1 VSTNPKTVNDLR
13 EHLFAAL
20 DALNDKDNPMEVE
33 RARAVSDIAQT
44 IINTAKVEIEYLK
57 INGGG
62 ESGFIE
68 ATAEGNLPPGITG
81 RRQHRLR
88 G

>member
-1 VSTNPKTVNDLR
+1 MSTNPKTVNDLR

-20 DALNDKDNPMEVE
+20 DALKDKDNPMEVE

-44 IINTAKVEIEYLK
+44 IINTAKIEIEYLK

-62 ESGFIE
+62 ESGFID
-68 ATAEGNLPPGITG
+68 AVAAGNLPPGVT
-81 RRQHRLR
+81 RVTRHRL
-88 G
+88 GG

>member
-1 VSTNPKTVNDLR
+1 MSTHPKTVNDLR

-20 DALNDKDNPMEVE
+20 DALKDKDNPMEIE

-44 IINTAKVEIEYLK
+44 IINTAKIEIEYLK
-57 INGGG
+57 VNGGG
-62 ESGFIE
+62 ESEFID
-68 ATAEGNLPPGITG
+68 AVAAGNLPPGVTG
-81 RRQHRLR
+81 VHRHRLK